1 MNADDFDDAFTS
13 EDLHTFDQIEQA
25 INTKSEGITSNP
37 DQEKQDYLDLI
48 FEDLHTLDQIEQTI
62 NTKSE
67 EITSNPDKEKQDY
80 LDLKT
85 YFLDNAIPSNLS
97 FLATLIGFPRQVYDC
112 IEADHPRRCLDR
124 MQALFDLW
132 YPIAKEIGHKNGL
145 LPVHILAYATYS
157 FSGTL
162 QRAPKL
168 LGTDLRAFVQGNE
181 KLINKVIDQ
190 TPKMLKNSNF
200 SCTKVFFCHNCGAN
214 IS

>member
-1 MNADDFDDAFTS
+1 MNSDDFDDTFTS
-13 EDLHTFDQIEQA
+13 EDLHTLDQIEQT

-37 DQEKQDYLDLI
+37 DKEKQDYLDLI

-67 EITSNPDKEKQDY
+67 GITSNPDKERQEY

-97 FLATLIGFPRQVYDC
+97 FLATWMGFPRQVYKC

-124 MQALFDLW
+124 MHAMFDLW

-145 LPVHILAYATYS
+145 LPVHILAYVTYTYS
-157 FSGTL
+157 IAL

-168 LGTDLRAFVQGNE
+168 LGTDLRAFVHTNE

-190 TPKMLKNSNF
+190 ISKELKNSNI